1 MENTLV
7 LDEKEE
13 FIKNVQKWNYI
24 ETQLKEV
31 NEKTKKMRTLK
42 NTFGE
47 KVCEYLEK
55 NPSIKNKIGIGKNQI
70 QMYTK
75 KEYTPLSFTYIENKL
90 KEIIQDENQVDFV
103 VSYLKEK
110 REITTS
116 NDLRKINK

>member
-1 MENTLV
+1 MENSLV

-13 FIKNVQKWNYI
+13 FVKNIQKWNYI

-31 NEKTKKMRTLK
+31 NEKTKQMRTLK
-42 NTFGE
+42 NTIGG
-47 KVCEYLEK
+47 KICSYLEK
-55 NPSIKNKIGIGKNQI
+55 NPSIKNKIGIGKNEI

-103 VSYLKEK
+103 VSYLKDK
-110 REITTS
+110 REITTT

>member
-13 FIKNVQKWNYI
+13 FIRNVQKWNYI
-24 ETQLKEV
+24 ETSLKEV

-42 NTFGE
+42 NTIGE
-47 KVCEYLEK
+47 KICEYLEK
-55 NPSIKNKIGIGKNQI
+55 NSSLKNKIGIGKNEI
-70 QMYTK
+70 HMYTK